1 MIYDR
6 KYIDI
11 VNAKK
16 IYADKVIKFQALTA
30 DEQKIIDKAFFNT
43 TAINRI
49 TSRINGIWDFII
61 GAGGVKTSNK
71 DVRQWEDQEF
81 FTLSNFLNI
90 RQNIKDVIAQLE
102 VLDFPNI
109 EGYLDLYNIVN
120 DEWIYTNLNNMEKL
134 LYDMGEILDKFV
146 KQVGETLYIFGA
158 YSVTLDKGV
167 LTIE

>member
-16 IYADKVIKFQALTA
+16 IYANKITKFETLTA
-30 DEQKIIDKAFFNT
+30 DEQEIIDRAFFNT

-61 GAGGVKTSNK
+61 GAGGVKTSNE
-71 DVRQWEDQEF
+71 DVREWGEQEF
-81 FTLSNFLNI
+81 FTISNFSNI
-90 RQNIKDVIAQLE
+90 RQNIKDAIKQLE
-102 VLDFPNI
+102 VLAFPNT
-109 EGYLDLYNIVN
+109 EAYLGLYNIVN

-146 KQVGETLYIFGA
+146 KQVGEILYIFGA
-158 YSVTLDKGV
+158 YNATLDKGV